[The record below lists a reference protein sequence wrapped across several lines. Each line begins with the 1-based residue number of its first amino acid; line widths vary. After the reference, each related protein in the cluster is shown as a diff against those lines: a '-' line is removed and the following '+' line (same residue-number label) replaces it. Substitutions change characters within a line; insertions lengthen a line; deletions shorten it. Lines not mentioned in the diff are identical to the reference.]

1 MKKAIL
7 YLFLLLFTLFL
18 TGCGGSGGSNPAGPP
33 PPTYSSNEQLKTDN
47 PIVAKNY
54 GTLKSTMTK
63 SASTETEQISLTT
76 ELLTHFSNN
85 FKDKDGNDAK
95 AKVESTTLSY
105 LKDYKINS
113 YDFKPVIQDGVAH
126 TNSTATSITVRTL
139 IELSVTQRSNSTVI
153 SVSNR
158 FFDIV
163 WEKNESGDWLIVSGF
178 PTTRG
183 ELGL

>member
-18 TGCGGSGGSNPAGPP
+18 TGCGGSGGSNPVGPEK
-33 PPTYSSNEQLKTDN
+33 TYLENVELKTAN
-47 PIVAKNY
+47 PIVATNY
-54 GTLKSTMTK
+54 GTLKSIMK
-63 SASTETEQISLTT
+63 MSTDSRAEQQSLAE
-76 ELLTHFSNN
+76 ELMKHFSQD
-85 FKDKDGNDAK
+85 FKDKENKDAK
-95 AKVESTTLSY
+95 TKVKDTTLSY

-126 TNSTATSITVRTL
+126 TNSTATTITVRTL
-139 IELSVTQRSNSTVI
+139 IELNVTQRSNSTVI
-153 SVSNR
+153 IVPNR